1 MTRKPEPKPITP
13 AQRAR
18 ALIEGG
24 LEWEE
29 ASEPPPCA
37 SRAIYPALLARLAD
51 RPLADPADPA
61 DGWVSADLGDYHT
74 ANYVAQCLRQNA
86 ARERKRRAEASDRG
100 RSPQARWS
108 IQAHVRG
115 SRIWA
120 RRVPFDPHE
129 EI

>member
-18 ALIEGG
+18 AIIEGG

-29 ASEPPPCA
+29 AGEPPPCPA
-37 SRAIYPALLARLAD
+37 REIYPALLARLAD
-51 RPLADPADPA
+51 RPLADPDAPA
-61 DGWVSADLGDYHT
+61 DGWVSADLGDQHT
-74 ANYVAQCLRQNA
+74 AGYVAQSLRQNA
-86 ARERKRRAEASDRG
+86 ARERRRRMEASDRG
-100 RSPQARWS
+100 HSAPRWS
-108 IQAHVRG
+108 IQARVRG
-115 SRIWA
+115 SRLWV